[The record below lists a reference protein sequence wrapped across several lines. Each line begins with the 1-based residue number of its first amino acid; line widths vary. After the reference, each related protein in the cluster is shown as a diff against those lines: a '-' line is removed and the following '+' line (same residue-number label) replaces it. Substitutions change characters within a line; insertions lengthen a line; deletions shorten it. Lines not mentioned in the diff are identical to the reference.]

1 MTDTSEIKLLLES
14 VREGRLSIDEALAQ
28 WPGLD
33 QSPSYAVLDH
43 TRAQRTGMPEVIFC
57 QGKTTEQVVAIVGR
71 MLDREGRVL
80 ATRASAETAAAVMQA
95 YPAAQWHAA
104 ARIIAVGDGPAK
116 AYTDAMPYVA
126 VVSAGTSDIPVAE
139 EAAVTLEF
147 LGHAVR
153 RVFDVGVAGIHR
165 LLGRLDVLR
174 GASVVIAVAG
184 MEGAL
189 PSVLGGLVR
198 GPLVAVPT
206 SIGYGASFGGLTAL
220 LAMLN
225 GCAPG
230 VAVVNIDNGFG
241 AAVHAHQIMSL
252 MESKP

>member
-1 MTDTSEIKLLLES
+1 MTDTSELKLLLES
-14 VREGRLSIDEALAQ
+14 VREGRLSIDGALAQ

-33 QSPSYAVLDH
+33 QSPSFAVLDH

-71 MLDREGRVL
+71 MLEREGRVL
-80 ATRASAETAAAVMQA
+80 ATRASSETAAAVMQA
-95 YPAAQWHAA
+95 YPTAQWHAA
-104 ARIIAVGDGPAK
+104 ARIIAVGDGPAE
-116 AYTDAMPYVA
+116 ARTDAPYVA
-126 VVSAGTSDIPVAE
+126 VVTAGTSDIPVAE

-198 GPLVAVPT
+198 VSAWWRCPP
-206 SIGYGASFGGLTAL
+206 ASATAP
-220 LAMLN
+220 ASA
-225 GCAPG
+225 GWPRCWPCSTRCAPG

-241 AAVHAHQIMSL
+241 AAVHAHQIMNL
-252 MESKP
+252 MEPER

>member
-1 MTDTSEIKLLLES
+1 MTDTSELKLILES
-14 VREGRLSIDEALAQ
+14 VREGRLSIDGALAQ

-33 QSPSYAVLDH
+33 QSPSFAVLDH

-71 MLDREGRVL
+71 MLEREGRVL
-80 ATRASAETAAAVMQA
+80 ATRASSETAAAVMQA
-95 YPAAQWHAA
+95 YPTAQWHAA
-104 ARIIAVGDGPAK
+104 ARIIAVGDGPAE
-116 AYTDAMPYVA
+116 ARTDAPYVA
-126 VVSAGTSDIPVAE
+126 VVTAGTSDIPVAE

-241 AAVHAHQIMSL
+241 AAVHAHQIMNL
-252 MESKP
+252 MEPER

>member
-1 MTDTSEIKLLLES
+1 MTDTSELKLLLES
-14 VREGRLSIDEALAQ
+14 VREGRLSIDGALAQ

-33 QSPSYAVLDH
+33 QSPSFAVLDH

-71 MLDREGRVL
+71 MLEREGRVL
-80 ATRASAETAAAVMQA
+80 ATRASSETAAAVMQA
-95 YPAAQWHAA
+95 YPTAQWHAA
-104 ARIIAVGDGPAK
+104 ARIIAVGDGPAE
-116 AYTDAMPYVA
+116 ARTDAPYVA
-126 VVSAGTSDIPVAE
+126 VVTAGTSDIPVAE

-241 AAVHAHQIMSL
+241 AAVHAHQIMNL
-252 MESKP
+252 MEPER